1 MGKTKPKYGQSNLD
15 VAIQLSGQ
23 VDSLV
28 DFCIKNNI
36 ENVDVVPDSNV
47 EYEIKNI
54 NYAGYDYATNSSFIE
69 ESNVCQPVTGL
80 VLDSF
85 SGGNAA
91 FSWNNENNCGFEYFL
106 TETNSEPTGSGSI
119 TFFNEITISG
129 LSSPEYYFW
138 IRSICS
144 FGDKSQFDSVYVN
157 TIVYLTTEDGVYDLI
172 TEDGNLIIE

>member
-36 ENVDVVPDSNV
+36 ENVDVVPNSNV

-54 NYAGYDYATNSSFIE
+54 NYAGYDYATNSPFIDAE
-69 ESNVCQPVTGL
+69 QTCPIVTGL
-80 VLDSF
+80 ILDSF
-85 SGGNAA
+85 SGSSAT
-91 FSWNNENNCGFEYFL
+91 FSWNNSSNCGFEYFL
-106 TETNSEPTGSGSI
+106 TETNVAPTGSGSI
-119 TFFNEITISG
+119 TFNNEVTITG
-129 LSSPEYYFW
+129 LSASNYYFW

-144 FGDKSQFDSVYVN
+144 FGDKSSFVSTSVN
-157 TIVYLTTEDGVYDLI
+157 TTIYLVTEDELFDLI
-172 TEDGNLIIE
+172 TEDGDLIIA